1 MGKMN
6 NAIVNYL
13 SDKAR
18 FADLINAEVYGGR
31 QVIKPDGL
39 SEITATTYSD
49 MSHSDGKKTPR
60 RKERRGDI
68 AMIYED
74 GCIYRIFLLE
84 AQDKVSYVFPIRSME
99 YILSQYKKQID
110 AFASIHEKNN
120 DYKDAAEKFSKLCK
134 ADRLKPEY
142 ILCLYLGEEPWDGP
156 RKLSDMM
163 DFGDDHDRLSSMFQD
178 FIPKPVCINELK
190 DSALFKTEL
199 GVLMDLLIKRPDKSS
214 LKKMLDEDNR
224 FYKVDEDTYETAAV
238 LMNAPLIWKHRRR
251 YMSDNEGRNYNMC
264 KALRDWEA
272 EIRDEVRKEYS
283 EKRKEDQNKM
293 CKALEDWKVEIREEV
308 GKEYAGI
315 QEESKKKDVQLEQKD
330 ILINDLQKE
339 NAMLR
344 ALLAEARV

>member
-49 MSHSDGKKTPR
+49 MSHSDGKKAPR
-60 RKERRGDI
+60 RRERRGDI
-68 AMIYED
+68 AMKYED
-74 GCIYRIFLLE
+74 GCIYRILLLE

-110 AFASIHEKNN
+110 AFASLHEKNN
-120 DYKDAAEKFSKLCK
+120 DYKDAAEKFSKLCRG
-134 ADRLKPEY
+134 DRLKPEY

-178 FIPKPVCINELK
+178 FVPKLVCVNELR
-190 DSALFKTEL
+190 DSTPFKTEL

-214 LKKMLDEDNR
+214 LKKMLDDDKR
-224 FYKVDEDTYETAAV
+224 FDKVDEDTYETAAV
-238 LMNAPLIWKHRRR
+238 LMNAPLIWKRRKR
-251 YMSDNEGRNYNMC
+251 YMNDDEGRNYNMC

-272 EIRDEVRKEYS
+272 EIR
-283 EKRKEDQNKM
+283 
-293 CKALEDWKVEIREEV
+293 
-308 GKEYAGI
+308 
-315 QEESKKKDVQLEQKD
+315 EESAKTINQKNKKIEQLATQIEQKD
-330 ILINDLQKE
+330 AQIDNLQKE
-339 NAMLR
+339 LMLLR
-344 ALLAEARV
+344 AQLAEARA